1 MGSSPAAWC
10 ILLVALHCGS
20 VSADPQEITVGP
32 GEDVTL
38 PCQGSS
44 GGVSLLAWNRTEPK
58 TDKYVFHFR
67 DGIPSENFQNPSFQG
82 RVELS
87 DPEMKD
93 GDGSIVLKNVTI
105 NDSGTYKCLIA
116 EENARRRKRDAP
128 KLVNIIHLK
137 VEESGPTAGIQDDE
151 GNPEL
156 VASVPVSIVIGV
168 VVAGVAAVVAAGAAA
183 GLIIY
188 KKQCQA
194 GTDPGS

>member
-1 MGSSPAAWC
+1 MRPASVL
-10 ILLVALHCGS
+10 ITLLMLQPDS
-20 VSADPQEITVGP
+20 VPADPQDITVRP

-67 DGIPSENFQNPSFQG
+67 DGILSENFQNPSFRG

-105 NDSGTYKCLIA
+105 NDSGTYECLIA
-116 EENARRRKRDAP
+116 EENAGRRKIDPNPNPP
-128 KLVNIIHLK
+128 KLVNTIHLK

-151 GNPEL
+151 GNPGL
-156 VASVPVSIVIGV
+156 MASAPVSIVIDAV
-168 VVAGVAAVVAAGAAA
+168 VTVVAPLLLLVLLLV
-183 GLIIY
+183 
-188 KKQCQA
+188 
-194 GTDPGS
+194 